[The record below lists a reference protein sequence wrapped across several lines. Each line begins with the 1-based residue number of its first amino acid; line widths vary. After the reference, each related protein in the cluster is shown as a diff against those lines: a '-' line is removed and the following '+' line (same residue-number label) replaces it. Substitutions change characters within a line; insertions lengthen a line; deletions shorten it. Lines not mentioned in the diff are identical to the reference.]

1 MIWPW
6 RRSSPWPWHR
16 LAHVFRKWRHVISI
30 SPCRL
35 GLWILCK
42 FGAPI
47 GNILRSR
54 PTLSIA
60 VRFNTSRKT
69 KLIPRNIM
77 IAFRRPD
84 RLREISL
91 YMPSSI
97 IGPIVEVIQKPC
109 QALESIRISV
119 NDATGPSILV
129 RNAFLGGSATRLREI
144 KLDRISFP
152 FRYRL
157 RTRIA

>member
-1 MIWPW
+1 
-6 RRSSPWPWHR
+6 
-16 LAHVFRKWRHVISI
+16 
-30 SPCRL
+30 
-35 GLWILCK
+35 
-42 FGAPI
+42 
-47 GNILRSR
+47 
-54 PTLSIA
+54 
-60 VRFNTSRKT
+60 
-69 KLIPRNIM
+69 M

-91 YMPSSI
+91 NVPSSI
-97 IGPIVEVIQKPC
+97 IGPIVEVTQKPC

-129 RNAFLGGSATRLREI
+129 RNAFLGGSATRLSEI
-144 KLDRISFP
+144 KLDGISFP